1 MDDSRNRKGTPLRF
15 ASVALTVLLVALVFV
30 VGVWVG
36 GHPRRTGLDQLPS
49 GVRDRLVDKDR
60 TALATQI
67 LGILKDSYYKPLP
80 ASAVTRAESKSASA
94 LVAELGDPY
103 TEYLDPDHYNQLKND
118 TAGKYVGVGIEW
130 HPQGDQALILRVFP
144 DGPASKAGI
153 RAADRVTAVDGKKV
167 TRSDGFAAM
176 QTVKGA
182 EGTKVTL
189 RIARAGVLERSYAI
203 TRAEIRRPV
212 VESRIE
218 TSGKRRVGYVRLDQF
233 TEGSAKAFGGAV
245 RRLVDDGVDGLVFDL
260 RGDGGGLVNEAVG
273 VASVFLPKDALI
285 ATTQARS
292 GPKDTL
298 KARGGAIEPKI
309 PLVVLVDRNSASA
322 SEIVSG
328 ALRDDDRARL
338 VGTRT
343 FGKALIQS
351 TRPLANGGAL
361 KLTVASYLT
370 PRGFDLGTKG
380 LLPDVSVVD
389 NPRTPVDEA
398 LRRAVDE
405 VATR

>member
-1 MDDSRNRKGTPLRF
+1 VTK
-15 ASVALTVLLVALVFV
+15 LV
-30 VGVWVG
+30 
-36 GHPRRTGLDQLPS
+36 T
-49 GVRDRLVDKDR
+49 
-60 TALATQI
+60 
-67 LGILKDSYYKPLP
+67 
-80 ASAVTRAESKSASA
+80 
-94 LVAELGDPY
+94 ELGDPY
-103 TEYLDPDHYNQLKND
+103 TEYLDPDHYNQFKD
-118 TAGKYVGVGIEW
+118 DRAGKYVGVGIEW
-130 HPQGDQALILRVFP
+130 HPRGDQALILRVFP
-144 DGPASKAGI
+144 DGPAAKAGI

-167 TRSDGFAAM
+167 TQSDGFAAM
-176 QTVKGA
+176 QTVKGQ
-182 EGTKVTL
+182 EGTRVTL
-189 RIARAGVLERSYAI
+189 RIGRADGAARDYAM

-212 VESRIE
+212 VESRVE
-218 TSGKRRVGYVRLDQF
+218 TSGKRRVGYARLDQF
-233 TEGSAKAFGGAV
+233 TDGSAKSFASAV
-245 RRLVDDGVDGLVFDL
+245 RRLVDGGVDGLVFDL
-260 RGDGGGLVNEAVG
+260 RGDGGGLVDEAVG

-285 ATTQARS
+285 ATTKGRS

-322 SEIVSG
+322 SEIVAG

-361 KLTVASYLT
+361 KFTVASYLT
-370 PRGFDLGTKG
+370 PDGFDLGAKG
-380 LLPDVSVVD
+380 LPPDVSVVD
-389 NPRTPVDEA
+389 NPQTSVDEA